1 MDSAKDRFGLALKE
15 ELKTK
20 PLNKVTVSRLAEGA
34 GLGRQSF
41 YYHFADVYDL
51 VTWVFERDVAE
62 KIMSCASYDRWA
74 EGFEQLLQYM
84 RMHREEVNA
93 VMRSLSHRE
102 LETFFYRQFRQMM
115 EAVVSQLQDGLT
127 IKEEERQLVVTH
139 YAIAVVGHLLHWLA
153 TDMAQ
158 DPQVLTARL
167 QTVMRGNVRQTL
179 ERFAETN

>member
-1 MDSAKDRFGLALKE
+1 MDSAKDKLSQALKE

-20 PLNKVTVSRLAEGA
+20 PLSKVTVSRLTQGA
-34 GLGRQSF
+34 GLGRQTF

-62 KIMSCASYDRWA
+62 KIMSHASYDHWA

-84 RMHREEVNA
+84 ATHREEVNA

-102 LETFFYRQFRQMM
+102 LETFFYGQFRQMM
-115 EAVVSQLQDGLT
+115 EAVVSQLQGDLR
-127 IKEEERQLVVTH
+127 IQEEERQLVVTH
-139 YAIAVVGHLLHWLA
+139 YTIVVVGHLLHWLA
-153 TDMAQ
+153 ADMAQ
-158 DPQVLTARL
+158 DPQLLANRL

-179 ERFAETN
+179 ERFAEPI